1 MARVYFYDD
10 QNRLC
15 SMPAAWT
22 SVGAIDPFVLVS
34 AGRSPFRF
42 TDLLELSRMILAINV

>member
-10 QNRLC
+10 KNRLC

-22 SVGAIDPFVLVS
+22 SVGAIDPFVQVS

-42 TDLLELSRMILAINV
+42 VDLLELSSMIHDINV

>member
-1 MARVYFYDD
+1 MARVYFYDE

-15 SMPAAWT
+15 SIPAAWT
-22 SVGAIDPFVLVS
+22 SVGTVDPFVHVS

-42 TDLLELSRMILAINV
+42 ADLLELNRMIHDIDV

>member
-15 SMPAAWT
+15 SMPASWT
-22 SVGAIDPFVLVS
+22 SVGVIDPFVQVS

-42 TDLLELSRMILAINV
+42 ADLLELSRIVHEISV

>member
-22 SVGAIDPFVLVS
+22 SVGAVDPFVQVS
-34 AGRSPFRF
+34 AGRSHFRF
-42 TDLLELSRMILAINV
+42 IDLMELSHMIHAINV